1 MIKINPNDAIQS
13 LINVEIPE
21 IGEEEIEKHNIFTLL
36 TLSLVFDNW
45 CIQKNK
51 PDVVEA
57 YEQFDSNRKYNEYIG
72 HNIGALLV
80 DSNDQIV
87 TAAMNCN
94 YLHNDSTEHA
104 ESRLVRKGMRL
115 YNRLNHRSGKG
126 LYGYSS
132 ILAGHTIYTTLES
145 CSQCSGIMDLAN
157 VKQVVY
163 AQVDYGQG
171 HIGNILYNMH
181 RNEGSYGAPI
191 PIRAEFLPIYSVI
204 QEKWETYAK
213 GLPRGIELTARKRP
227 STTGFLRSV
236 YSAEAY
242 QEATK
247 QFESLNPKHGN
258 NASIFEEAIEF
269 RKHFNR
275 ISHRDAIFGP

>member
-1 MIKINPNDAIQS
+1 MIKINPKDEIQS
-13 LINVEIPE
+13 LINVEVPE
-21 IGEEEIEKHNIFTLL
+21 IGEEEIEKHNIFMLL

-51 PDVVEA
+51 PYVVRA
-57 YEQFDSNRKYNEYIG
+57 YEQFDSTKEYNEYIG

-80 DSNDQIV
+80 DSNDRVV
-87 TAAMNCN
+87 TASMNCN
-94 YLHNDSTEHA
+94 YLYNDSTEHA

-115 YNRLNHRSGKG
+115 YNRLNHKSGKG

-132 ILAGHTIYTTLES
+132 ILAGHTVYTSLES

-181 RNEGSYGAPI
+181 KNEGSYGAPI

-204 QEKWETYAK
+204 QEKWEAYAK
-213 GLPRGIELTARKRP
+213 TQPRGIELTSRRRP
-227 STTGFLRSV
+227 STTGFLRSIR
-236 YSAEAY
+236 SAEAY

-247 QFESLNPKHGN
+247 QFESFKPIHEN
-258 NASIFEEAIEF
+258 NASIFEKAVEF
-269 RKHFNR
+269 RANYN
-275 ISHRDAIFGP
+275 STSYRDAVFGP

>member
-1 MIKINPNDAIQS
+1 MIRIDPNAKIQS
-13 LINVEIPE
+13 LMDVETPE
-21 IGEEEIEKHNIFTLL
+21 LTEEEMEKHNIFMLL
-36 TLSLVFDNW
+36 TLSLVFDSW
-45 CIQKNK
+45 CIQKHK

-57 YEQFDSNRKYNEYIG
+57 YEEFDSDKKYNEYIG

-80 DSNDQIV
+80 DPNDQVV

-181 RNEGSYGAPI
+181 KNEGSYGAPR

-204 QEKWETYAK
+204 QEKWDKYTQ
-213 GLPRGIELTARKRP
+213 RQQDVELTSRRRP
-227 STTGFLRSV
+227 STTGFLRSTD
-236 YSAEAY
+236 SAEAY
-242 QEATK
+242 REATK

-258 NASIFEEAIEF
+258 NASIFEKTIAF
-269 RKHFNR
+269 RKTFN
-275 ISHRDAIFGP
+275 SVSYRDAIFGP